1 MTKSSPRQECF
12 ECAKQPPAI
21 RPATPRKIDKRS
33 GPRTPRCHT
42 HQEAQIKASK
52 QREADRKNEQRYGIT
67 PAEEAELR
75 ALQGGLCPCGNQ
87 IRHRDHDHELAR
99 EHAHPRDRA
108 CKACMRGLLC
118 ARCNREILARGYD
131 STKLRALADYLDDP
145 PARRLWR
152 TA

>member
-1 MTKSSPRQECF
+1 MTARECVD
-12 ECAKQPPAI
+12 CAAQPPGI

-33 GPRTPRCHT
+33 GPRKPRCHT
-42 HQEAQIKASK
+42 HVEARLKAAK
-52 QREADRKNEQRYGIT
+52 QRESDRKQQTRYGMT
-67 PAEEAELR
+67 PEDYADLEA
-75 ALQGGLCPCGNQ
+75 AQGGLCPCGNR

-99 EHAHPRDRA
+99 GHPHPREHA

-145 PARRLWR
+145 PARRLWGE